1 MSAKKKNTA
10 AVRPVQQAATPVP
23 VRFILSDAP
32 GAPARLAV
40 SGKGVKGALFIT
52 AGSTISIAPGR
63 YAVVGE
69 WSPNWDRRVFGGY
82 AYSTPPLSVDCT
94 VVVPEEGGDVPVP
107 GVLRCFAL
115 TLGEDCERY
124 LIRGYDG
131 VMSPIKVPCFISG
144 AWAVPSL
151 DLISIPTP
159 ESGRGAKR
167 YSLVTDAGR
176 AKPGQMVLE
185 YGKTYSFSPEPKSE
199 E

>member
-10 AVRPVQQAATPVP
+10 AVRPAQQVTTVP

-40 SGKGVKGALFIT
+40 SVKGSQDALFIT
-52 AGSTISIAPGR
+52 AGENTSLAPGR

-144 AWAVPSL
+144 AWAFPAL
-151 DLISIPTP
+151 DLIAIPTA

-167 YSLVTDAGR
+167 YSLVTDAGC
-176 AKPGQMVLE
+176 AKPGQVVPE

>member
-1 MSAKKKNTA
+1 MATKKTSAAKKA
-10 AVRPVQQAATPVP
+10 AATGPKPPVQVQ
-23 VRFILSDAP
+23 FILADAP
-32 GAPARLAV
+32 GAPARLVV
-40 SGKGVKGALFIT
+40 SGKGVSGALFIT
-52 AGSTISIAPGR
+52 AGSTVSIAPGR

-94 VVVPEEGGDVPVP
+94 VVVPEAGGDVPVP

-124 LIRGYDG
+124 MIRGYDG

-144 AWAVPSL
+144 SWASPAL
-151 DLISIPTP
+151 DLIAIPTP
-159 ESGRGAKR
+159 ESGRVAKR

-176 AKPGQMVLE
+176 AKPGQVVLE